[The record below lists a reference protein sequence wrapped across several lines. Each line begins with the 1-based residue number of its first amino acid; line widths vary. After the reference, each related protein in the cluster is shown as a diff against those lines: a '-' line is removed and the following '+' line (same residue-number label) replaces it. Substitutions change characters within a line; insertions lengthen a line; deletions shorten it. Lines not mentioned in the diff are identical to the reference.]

1 MTEEPLP
8 SKGGDR
14 EGKLQTLK
22 SITCGTAV
30 GYDGSTLIWEALCA
44 RLHPL
49 TTWPSLSLSPH
60 PRHGRTRLMSVSY
73 CRAEPELAVTTLA
86 RRKMPC
92 SSSSFLIP
100 RTWESRVCRSRSWR
114 YFSFDPQMKSRSL
127 RTCRRTN
134 GVCWIIRYLRGE
146 TTQSQGLGDC
156 IHTGHGTLDFKKK
169 KSHEPSY
176 FLTVELAFVFLT
188 RTRRKKNIKKGKPAI
203 FLLFL
208 VVVLR
213 NLQGSWSPLQSAQSE
228 TTRKKLSESFR
239 LNRGE
244 KSWVGVPLQFELVI
258 WGLLTLFLWS

>member
-8 SKGGDR
+8 SEGGHR

-22 SITCGTAV
+22 PITCGTAV
-30 GYDGSTLIWEALCA
+30 GYDGSTLIREALCA

-49 TTWPSLSLSPH
+49 TTCPSLSLSPN

-146 TTQSQGLGDC
+146 TTQSQGLRDC
-156 IHTGHGTLDFKKK
+156 VSIPAMAPWTSKEKN
-169 KSHEPSY
+169 HEPSY

-188 RTRRKKNIKKGKPAI
+188 RTRRKKNIKKGKTAI

-244 KSWVGVPLQFELVI
+244 KSWVVVPLQFELVI

>member
-1 MTEEPLP
+1 
-8 SKGGDR
+8 
-14 EGKLQTLK
+14 
-22 SITCGTAV
+22 
-30 GYDGSTLIWEALCA
+30 
-44 RLHPL
+44 
-49 TTWPSLSLSPH
+49 
-60 PRHGRTRLMSVSY
+60 MSVSY

-156 IHTGHGTLDFKKK
+156 IHTGQGTLDFKKK
-169 KSHEPSY
+169 HHEPSC
-176 FLTVELAFVFLT
+176 FLTVELASVFLT
-188 RTRRKKNIKKGKPAI
+188 RTRRKKNIKKGKTAT

-208 VVVLR
+208 MVVLR
-213 NLQGSWSPLQSAQSE
+213 DLQGSWSPLQSAQSE
-228 TTRKKLSESFR
+228 TIRKKLSEY
-239 LNRGE
+239 
-244 KSWVGVPLQFELVI
+244 
-258 WGLLTLFLWS
+258 LFQVK